1 MMPNILFLPFAL
13 LASQLTAAP
22 LSSPT
27 IDQGA
32 IDKRT
37 LSSLID
43 DTIKDVI
50 NNVVNS
56 TNSLETAVLGWSG
69 KVEDTAPIL
78 AGSNSLLKAIQTGTA
93 KVSNADDLSLV
104 GLLGILTPTISLNKA
119 VAGVADALIE
129 KKTQADAA
137 GLTAVVL
144 GQLQDQ
150 RKAAQSLVDTLLT
163 KLPSLTES
171 LGKILAS
178 PSLKSLAEAIDV
190 YSGK

>member
-1 MMPNILFLPFAL
+1 MMPNNLFLPFSL

-32 IDKRT
+32 IAKRT

-56 TNSLETAVLGWSG
+56 TNSLETAVLSWSG

-129 KKTQADAA
+129 KKNQADAA

-178 PSLKSLAEAIDV
+178 PSLKSLADAIDV

>member
-1 MMPNILFLPFAL
+1 MIPNILFLPFAL
-13 LASQLTAAP
+13 LASQLIVAP

-56 TNSLETAVLGWSG
+56 TNSLEIAVLGWSG

-78 AGSNSLLKAIQTGTA
+78 AGSNSLLKAIQTGIA

-119 VAGVADALIE
+119 VVGVADALIE

-137 GLTAVVL
+137 GLIAVVL
-144 GQLQDQ
+144 GQLQD
-150 RKAAQSLVDTLLT
+150 
-163 KLPSLTES
+163 
-171 LGKILAS
+171 
-178 PSLKSLAEAIDV
+178 
-190 YSGK
+190 

>member
-1 MMPNILFLPFAL
+1 MPNILFLPFAL